1 MAITNRASQRGYSL
15 LEALAALAVIAVVTG
30 ITVLSTQTM
39 LPNAKANSA
48 TDQLLYQLRSARET
62 AIAHRCEVQVQFT
75 GTNILTLTQI
85 WVTGVPPAPVTTNL
99 QGSMQYTLEGLP
111 DLPGPY
117 NFGNAGAIEFEGIV
131 GGPPLMKF
139 TTNGSFIDA
148 GGTYVN
154 GTVFLGVPGNTGTAR
169 AISILGATG
178 RVREYH
184 WTGGANGAWS
194 E

>member
-1 MAITNRASQRGYSL
+1 MDMRLSRSQKGYSL
-15 LEALAALAVIAVVTG
+15 IEGMVALGIIAVVTG
-30 ITVLSTQTM
+30 MTLLGFNTM
-39 LPNAKANSA
+39 LPNSKANSA
-48 TDQLLYQLRSARET
+48 VDQLLYQLRSAREA
-62 AIAHRCEVQVQFT
+62 AIAHRCEVAVSFT
-75 GTNILTLTQI
+75 GNNTLTLTQI
-85 WVTGVPPAPVTTNL
+85 WFVGNPPPPVTTNL
-99 QGSMQYTLEGLP
+99 EGSVQYILFNGVP

-117 NFGNAGAIEFEGIV
+117 NFGNVAAIEFEGQA

-148 GGTYVN
+148 GGTFVN
-154 GTVFLGVPGNTGTAR
+154 GTVFLGIPGNPSTAR

-184 WTGGANGAWS
+184 WTGAAWS